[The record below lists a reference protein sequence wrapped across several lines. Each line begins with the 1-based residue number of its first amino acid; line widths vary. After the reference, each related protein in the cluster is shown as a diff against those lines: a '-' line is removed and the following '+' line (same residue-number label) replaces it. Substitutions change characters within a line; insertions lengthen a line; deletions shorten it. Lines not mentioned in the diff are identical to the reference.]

1 MTESVRD
8 VLTARHAEKLVDELL
23 AAYEEAKRNYYLG
36 GHRLSA
42 VEGGRF
48 CEAAYRLLEEA
59 SKGTYTPL
67 GAQLRTEDLANWL
80 AKQAPK
86 GLSRS
91 IKLYIPRALRI
102 VYDIRNNRD
111 AAHLADGID
120 PNLQD
125 ATLVVH
131 VLDWVTAE
139 FVRLSNGTSPEH
151 SRAMVEGIVTRKVPM
166 VQDFG
171 TFPKLL
177 MPGIRAGDHVLMLL
191 YHKGA
196 HGVTY
201 ADLYQWVPTVMRS
214 NLRRT
219 LRTLE
224 EKALVH
230 QGEGVVHITYAGESL
245 IEARGLLE
253 VPTVG

>member
-8 VLTARHAEKLVDELL
+8 VLKAAYAEKLVDELV

-48 CEAAYRLLEEA
+48 CEAAYRMLEEVA
-59 SKGTYTPL
+59 KGQHTPL
-67 GAQLRTEDLANWL
+67 GAQLPTDALAKWL
-80 AKQAPK
+80 ASSATM

-91 IKLYIPRALRI
+91 IRLYIPRALRI

-139 FVRLSNGTSPEH
+139 FVRLSKGTSPEH
-151 SRAMVEGIVTRKVPM
+151 ARAMVEGLVTRKVPV

-171 TFPKLL
+171 EFPKLL
-177 MPGIRAGDHVLMLL
+177 LPGVRAGEHILMLL
-191 YHKGA
+191 HHKGA
-196 HGVTY
+196 CGVTY
-201 ADLYQWVPTVMRS
+201 ADLCQWIPGTMRKH
-214 NLRRT
+214 LRRT

-230 QGEGVVHITYAGESL
+230 QREGTVYITYAGEIL
-245 IEARGLLE
+245 LETRGLLR
-253 VPTVG
+253 TLAVG

>member
-1 MTESVRD
+1 MLKAAYD
-8 VLTARHAEKLVDELL
+8 DKLVDELV

-48 CEAAYRLLEEA
+48 CEAAYRILEDVA
-59 SKGTYTPL
+59 KGKHTPL
-67 GAQLRTEDLANWL
+67 GGKLQTMEIADYLASRATN
-80 AKQAPK
+80 

-91 IKLYIPRALRI
+91 VRHFIPRALRI

-131 VLDWVTAE
+131 VLDWVMAE
-139 FVRLSNGTSPEH
+139 FIRMSGGTSPEQA
-151 SRAMVEGIVTRKVPM
+151 RVMVEGLVSRKIPV

-171 TFPKLL
+171 LFPKLL
-177 MPGIRAGDHVLMLL
+177 LPGTRAGDHVLMLL
-191 YHKGA
+191 YHKGPRE
-196 HGVTY
+196 VSYT
-201 ADLYQWVPTVMRS
+201 DLYQWVPAAMRKH
-214 NLRRT
+214 LRRT

-230 QGEGVVHITYAGESL
+230 QESETVHITYAGENT
-245 IEARGLLE
+245 IETRRLLE
-253 VPTVG
+253 MPIAD